1 MRKASAS
8 IVALVIFGLLVSAC
22 GTPPPLKSDKY
33 LDDTSLVTGSETC
46 APPCFRGIVVGQT
59 TFTDALSKVKA
70 DAGFASVQSQD
81 KPPAA
86 AWSAAGGDACCQM
99 TANQDT
105 GLLDALLVKVKP
117 GMTAKQVIDKYGV
130 PDYTTVVDY
139 SAEEVAIGLIFAK
152 VGLVTWVTPGNAN
165 STLKESDPVVIVL
178 LLDPKDFS
186 KLRDTSTLLGWNGF
200 LPYQTYKNATP
211 VVTPRVT
218 LTPGSQ

>member
-1 MRKASAS
+1 MRKASVS
-8 IVALVIFGLLVSAC
+8 IVALVILGLLVSAC
-22 GTPPPLKSDKY
+22 GTPPPLKSGKY
-33 LDDTSLVTGSETC
+33 LDDTSLITGSETC
-46 APPCFRGIVVGQT
+46 APPCFRNIVVGQT

-70 DAGFASVQSQD
+70 DSGFANVQSQD

-86 AWSAAGGDACCQM
+86 AWGAAGGDACCQM

-105 GLLDALLVKVKP
+105 GLIDALLVKVKP
-117 GMTAKQVIDKYGV
+117 TMTVKQVIDKYGT

-139 SAEEVAIGLIFAK
+139 SAEEVAIGLIFSK
-152 VGLVTWVTPGNAN
+152 VGLVTWVTPGDAN

-178 LLDPKDFS
+178 FLDPKEFS

-218 LTPGSQ
+218 LTPAPQ